1 VTLAA
6 HYRKTRKAPFRE
18 NPDMRALTPLLI
30 LATAA
35 QSLVPAAV
43 ASAQPRADGYAA
55 DACRA
60 AVQGEVKSQYPQA
73 YGVELT
79 TQTPTP
85 ISRNETQVTGR
96 GEFQDR
102 NGGAARFTYGCTY
115 NARSGATYALSVRD
129 VRPIAQAG
137 SKKDNSAAIAGLV
150 LGAIVVGAAL
160 AASDKDKDRDR
171 DYDRDRSYDRSRDR
185 RDEWYPEAGVRCVA
199 REAACYK
206 DGRYSDKWTRRIFVR

>member
-1 VTLAA
+1 
-6 HYRKTRKAPFRE
+6 
-18 NPDMRALTPLLI
+18 MRALTPLLI

-35 QSLVPAAV
+35 QGLLPAGV
-43 ASAQPRADGYAA
+43 AAAQSGDDRYAA

-60 AVQGEVKSQYPQA
+60 AVQGEVRSQYPQA
-73 YGVELT
+73 YGIVLT
-79 TQTPTP
+79 TQVPNP

-102 NGGAARFTYGCTY
+102 NGGAARFNYGCTY
-115 NARSGATYALSVRD
+115 NARSGATYALGVRD

-137 SKKDNSAAIAGLV
+137 AKKDNSAAIAGLV

-160 AASDKDKDRDR
+160 AASDKDKDRAR
-171 DYDRDRSYDRSRDR
+171 DYDRNRDFDRDRNYDRGRDYERNRDR

-199 REAACYK
+199 REAACYQ
-206 DGRYSDKWTRRIFVR
+206 DGRYSDRWTRRIFVR